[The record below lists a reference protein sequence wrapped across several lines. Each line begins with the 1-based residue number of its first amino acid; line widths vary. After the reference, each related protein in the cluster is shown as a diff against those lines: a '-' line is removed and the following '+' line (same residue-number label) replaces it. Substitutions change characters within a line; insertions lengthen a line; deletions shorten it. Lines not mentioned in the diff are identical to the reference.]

1 MDRAATVTAF
11 QAVEGLEEIVVPK
24 KNGTSEFIVTA
35 DDGLKWKPS
44 DGADQLSVTMEA
56 ATQALRHVPG
66 LSGTAIREWP
76 TSLLVEPLNWWFRHG
91 SGEARALYNADGEV
105 LSFTKRAEAGI
116 QRPTRMLEAVED
128 ALGEKGIATDDLYYD
143 KVRVGLD
150 QVSFAVITHEK
161 TEEVKAGDV
170 FDAGIMVFGSPT
182 GEAHVEV
189 SPYLNRVF
197 CTNGMISPVAIGRY
211 SHRGSDGASIYD
223 WTRDM
228 TVQAWDAID
237 NEIDAVRSL
246 TGIPVDGNVHA
257 VMADLF
263 DRHHVPAR
271 QREAVLE
278 ALVEESDGTMFGVS
292 QSFNRVANDV
302 EDVSGLRHLLMVSG
316 DVAHQTERCT
326 ACMRAL
332 N

>member
-1 MDRAATVTAF
+1 MNRAALVTAF
-11 QAVEGLEEIVVPK
+11 QSVEGLEEVVVPK
-24 KNGTSEFIVTA
+24 KSGTSKFTVT

-44 DGADQLSVTMEA
+44 DGADELSVTMEA

-66 LSGTAIREWP
+66 LSGTAIKEWP
-76 TSLLVEPLNWWFRHG
+76 TSLLVEPLNWWFRNG
-91 SGEARALYNADGEV
+91 AGEARALYNSDGEV

-116 QRPTRMLEAVED
+116 HRPTRMLEAVED
-128 ALGEKGIATDDLYYD
+128 ALSEKGIATDDLYYD
-143 KVRVGLD
+143 KVRVTLD
-150 QVSFAVITHEK
+150 RVSFACVTHEK
-161 TEEVKAGDV
+161 SEEIKAGDV

-182 GEAHVEV
+182 GEAYTEV
-189 SPYLNRVF
+189 SPYLNRIL

-237 NEIDAVRSL
+237 GELEAVRSL
-246 TGIPVDGNVHA
+246 TGIEIDGNVHS

-263 DRHHVPAR
+263 ERHHVPAR
-271 QREAVLE
+271 QRESILE
-278 ALVEESDGTMFGVS
+278 ALAEESDGTMFGVS
-292 QSFNRVANDV
+292 QAFNRVANDV
-302 EDVSGLRHLLMVSG
+302 EDVDGLRHLLMVSG
-316 DVAHQTERCT
+316 DVAHQTERCS
-326 ACMRAL
+326 ACMRAI